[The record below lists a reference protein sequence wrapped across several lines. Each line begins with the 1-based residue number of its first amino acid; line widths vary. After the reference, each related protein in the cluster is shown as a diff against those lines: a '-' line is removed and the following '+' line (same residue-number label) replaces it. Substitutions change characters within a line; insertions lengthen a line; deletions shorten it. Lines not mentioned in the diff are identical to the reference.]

1 MPRSSRAIRRGLIQC
16 RKNPVVRND
25 QLLGAAAQLID
36 VIWATPPTSN
46 AGRAAKVRVFLTN
59 IANSG
64 LPGSNPDLD
73 WDVSLCRRLVLEYAG
88 MTEADAVK
96 FTRNA

>member
-1 MPRSSRAIRRGLIQC
+1 VVPRSSRAIRRGLIQS

-64 LPGSNPDLD
+64 LPGSDPDLD
-73 WDVSLCRRLVLEYAG
+73 WDVRRLVLEYAG